1 MGGIAIP
8 VVPIREDINLEIDEE
23 SNHHENANEMNDIE
37 EPGILQPEE
46 NQVTVDDSGASVRPA
61 IALRDNDELNDILI

>member
-23 SNHHENANEMNDIE
+23 SNHHENANEMNNIA
-37 EPGILQPEE
+37 PEKM
-46 NQVTVDDSGASVRPA
+46 NIKAKGSRRPK
-61 IALRDNDELNDILI
+61 

>member
-46 NQVTVDDSGASVRPA
+46 NQVTVEDSGASVRPA